1 MKSITKYIANRVQEA
16 INIESDLELHFYV
29 EFLLEFNKCIKKK
42 KNVISSN
49 LLHMY
54 NPDERIRIIEIDIL

>member
-29 EFLLEFNKCIKKK
+29 EFLLEESFFFRF
-42 KNVISSN
+42 SS
-49 LLHMY
+49 LQ
-54 NPDERIRIIEIDIL
+54 IAS